1 MLNKTKI
8 ALAALLLAASAA
20 GASAQTA
27 GAAYEPTGTGQ
38 GMWMPAGHPAG
49 HSHAAAVR
57 APVVHEGPNTVIE
70 AGHYLG
76 QDPDPTVRMMLE
88 RDLSWQ

>member
-1 MLNKTKI
+1 MLTKTKI

-27 GAAYEPTGTGQ
+27 GAAYEPSGTGQ
-38 GMWMPAGHPAG
+38 GMWVPAEHPAP
-49 HSHAAAVR
+49 HARAAAR

>member
-1 MLNKTKI
+1 MLTKTKI
-8 ALAALLLAASAA
+8 AAAAILLAASAMS
-20 GASAQTA
+20 ASAQTA
-27 GAAYEPTGTGQ
+27 GAYEPTGNGQ
-38 GMWMPAGHPAG
+38 GMWAPAEHPA
-49 HSHAAAVR
+49 ARARAAVHP
-57 APVVHEGPNTVIE
+57 PVVREGPNTVIE